1 MNNIYSGSF
10 TKRGL
15 IYDYSGIWTPLPA
28 GVAWK
33 AIVRNAAVVCRPS
46 GRLYGPCTHTEILEI
61 IRQRIE
67 SSVMEAIDRRL
78 RIA

>member
-15 IYDYSGIWTPLPA
+15 IYDYSGIWKPLPA

-33 AIVRNAAVVCRPS
+33 AVVRNADVVCRPS
-46 GRLYGPCTHTEILEI
+46 GTVAGACTQAEILEI

-67 SSVMEAIDRRL
+67 SSVVEAIDRRL

>member
-15 IYDYSGIWTPLPA
+15 IYDYAGIWTPLPA

-33 AIVRNAAVVCRPS
+33 AVVRNSDVVCRPS
-46 GRLYGPCTHTEILEI
+46 GKLSGACTQAEILEI

-67 SSVMEAIDRRL
+67 SSVVEALDRRL